1 MLRMLLYY
9 QGGDHVL
16 QEKFGEFLIE
26 QRKKRNL
33 TQKEIA
39 KKIGVSTA
47 AVSKWERGL
56 CLPEISKFEDI
67 AKVFDMTLA
76 EVMQCKE
83 GDNSAESF
91 SEVLR
96 ETINTSEEQH
106 KHKARKIG
114 VIMLAAFVICAGIY
128 FFPIYHVF
136 QVWSLDYFSTG
147 EVSKLIY
154 IGGHDD
160 RNLARLFM
168 AQADE
173 AFSDLSTP
181 ENQMDEKY
189 GLLSQYATG
198 VETGGVSE
206 THSLK
211 LWSAHFGDNV
221 TDGYG
226 YVWVYYSNEVKDA
239 KGNVVQAS
247 SRIPALWIF
256 EKPNDGNWKLIQ
268 IKEHP

>member
-1 MLRMLLYY
+1 
-9 QGGDHVL
+9 
-16 QEKFGEFLIE
+16 
-26 QRKKRNL
+26 
-33 TQKEIA
+33 
-39 KKIGVSTA
+39 
-47 AVSKWERGL
+47 
-56 CLPEISKFEDI
+56 
-67 AKVFDMTLA
+67 
-76 EVMQCKE
+76 
-83 GDNSAESF
+83 
-91 SEVLR
+91 
-96 ETINTSEEQH
+96 
-106 KHKARKIG
+106 
-114 VIMLAAFVICAGIY
+114 
-128 FFPIYHVF
+128 
-136 QVWSLDYFSTG
+136 
-147 EVSKLIY
+147 
-154 IGGHDD
+154 
-160 RNLARLFM
+160 M

-198 VETGGVSE
+198 AEVGGVSE

>member
-1 MLRMLLYY
+1 MLRMVLYY

-83 GDNSAESF
+83 EDNSAESF

-114 VIMLAAFVICAGIY
+114 VIMLAALVLCAGIY
-128 FFPIYHVF
+128 FFPIYHF
-136 QVWSLDYFSTG
+136 
-147 EVSKLIY
+147 KI
-154 IGGHDD
+154 
-160 RNLARLFM
+160 
-168 AQADE
+168 
-173 AFSDLSTP
+173 
-181 ENQMDEKY
+181 
-189 GLLSQYATG
+189 
-198 VETGGVSE
+198 
-206 THSLK
+206 
-211 LWSAHFGDNV
+211 
-221 TDGYG
+221 
-226 YVWVYYSNEVKDA
+226 
-239 KGNVVQAS
+239 
-247 SRIPALWIF
+247 IF
-256 EKPNDGNWKLIQ
+256 WF
-268 IKEHP
+268 

>member
-1 MLRMLLYY
+1 M
-9 QGGDHVL
+9 
-16 QEKFGEFLIE
+16 
-26 QRKKRNL
+26 
-33 TQKEIA
+33 
-39 KKIGVSTA
+39 
-47 AVSKWERGL
+47 
-56 CLPEISKFEDI
+56 
-67 AKVFDMTLA
+67 
-76 EVMQCKE
+76 
-83 GDNSAESF
+83 
-91 SEVLR
+91 
-96 ETINTSEEQH
+96 
-106 KHKARKIG
+106 
-114 VIMLAAFVICAGIY
+114 
-128 FFPIYHVF
+128 
-136 QVWSLDYFSTG
+136 
-147 EVSKLIY
+147 IY
-154 IGGHDD
+154 IGSHDD
-160 RNLARLFM
+160 RDLARMFV

-198 VETGGVSE
+198 VEAGGVSE

-211 LWSAHFGDNV
+211 LWSAHFGDNA

-256 EKPNDGNWKLIQ
+256 EKRNDGNWKLMQ